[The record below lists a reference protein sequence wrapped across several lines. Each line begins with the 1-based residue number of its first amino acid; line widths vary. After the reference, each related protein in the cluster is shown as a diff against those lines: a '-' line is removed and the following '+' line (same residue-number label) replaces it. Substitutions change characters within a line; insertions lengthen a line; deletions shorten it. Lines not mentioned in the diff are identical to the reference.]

1 MERRDTGA
9 LTAGP
14 QNGTAIRCQRVT
26 RRFGGLVAVDGLD
39 LEVQQGEV
47 FALVGPDG
55 AGKTTLIRMLCG
67 ALAPDS
73 GEVMVAGR
81 DVVTDPEAVKA
92 RIGYMPQRF
101 SLYGDLSVTEN
112 LRLYADLYNVP
123 PRAFPQRAERLL
135 ADFRLLPFGGRLAQF
150 LSGGMKQ
157 KLALA
162 CTLIHDPEALIL
174 DEPTTGVDPVSR
186 RQFWRILYG
195 LNRQGITIFV
205 STPYMDEAE
214 RATRVALMNRGR
226 VIAIG
231 DPASLKSQMEGEILQ
246 IVAEPQEA
254 AKDALR
260 AHPMVRSLEVFGD
273 RLHVLVSSAEVGA
286 SLQSA
291 LAQRGIQMSSVR
303 RVSPSLEDVF
313 VSRLGER
320 DAGGHAA

>member
-1 MERRDTGA
+1 MERRDIPDA
-9 LTAGP
+9 AGTR
-14 QNGTAIRCQRVT
+14 NGTAIRCERVT
-26 RRFGGLVAVDGLD
+26 RRFESLVAVDGLD
-39 LEVQQGEV
+39 LEVRQGEV

-55 AGKTTLIRMLCG
+55 AGKTTLIRVLCG

-81 DVVTDPEAVKA
+81 DVVTDPEGVKA

-112 LRLYADLYNVP
+112 LRLYADLYDVP
-123 PRAFPQRAERLL
+123 PGEFPRRAERLL
-135 ADFRLLPFGGRLAQF
+135 ADFRLLPFSGRLAQF

-195 LNRQGITIFV
+195 LNQRDITIFV

-214 RATRVALMNRGR
+214 RATRVALMDRGR
-226 VIAIG
+226 IIAIG
-231 DPASLKSQMEGEILQ
+231 DPASLKSQMQGEILE
-246 IVAEPQEA
+246 IVAEPQGA
-254 AKDALR
+254 AKNALR
-260 AHPMVRSLEVFGD
+260 GHPMVRSLEVFGD
-273 RLHVLVSSAEVGA
+273 RLHVLVSSADVGPT
-286 SLQSA
+286 LQKT
-291 LAQRGIQMSSVR
+291 LAQGGMRVSSLR
-303 RVSPSLEDVF
+303 RVPPSLEDVF
-313 VSRLGER
+313 VSRLGAR
-320 DAGGHAA
+320 SGGGHAA